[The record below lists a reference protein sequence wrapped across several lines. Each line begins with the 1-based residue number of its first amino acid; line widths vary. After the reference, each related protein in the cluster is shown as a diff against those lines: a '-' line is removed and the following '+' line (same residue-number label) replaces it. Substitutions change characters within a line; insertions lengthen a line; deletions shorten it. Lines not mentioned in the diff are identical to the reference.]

1 VAIQQKLSLM
11 IPGPT
16 PVPEKVLQAL
26 GKHPIGH
33 RSKDFQDLVGIT
45 TENLKWLHQTQ
56 NDVLTITGS
65 GTAAMEAGIINT
77 LSKGDK
83 VICGENGKFGERWVK
98 VAKEFGLE
106 IIKIKAEWGT
116 PLNPEDFKKILE
128 EDKDKEIK
136 AVILTHSET
145 STGVVNDLKTIS
157 SYVRAHKTALSIVD
171 CVTSIGACNVPVD
184 EWELDIVASGS
195 QKGYMIPPGLS
206 FISVSEKAW
215 QASEKSNLPKFYL
228 DLKSYRK
235 SLASN
240 SNPYTPAV
248 NLIFA
253 LDESLKMMKDEGL
266 ENIFKRHNRHK
277 LAMSNAARSLGLKL
291 FAEENHLSP
300 SITAIKTEEMDAEIF
315 RKEIK
320 QKFDILLAGGQDD
333 LKGKIFRVG
342 HLGYVNDRDIISVI
356 GAIGSILL
364 EKQKITYQQM
374 GDALNTASKYLKL
387 C

>member
-1 VAIQQKLSLM
+1 M

-33 RSKDFQDLVGIT
+33 RSKEFQKLVEST
-45 TENLKWLHQTQ
+45 TKNLQWLHQTE

-98 VAKEFGLE
+98 VAQEFGLE
-106 IIKIKAEWGT
+106 VIRIYSEWGT
-116 PLNPEDFKKILE
+116 SLNPEEFKKVLE
-128 EDKDKEIK
+128 EDKKKEIK

-145 STGVVNDLKTIS
+145 STGVINDLETIS
-157 SYVRAHKTALSIVD
+157 KHIRKHNTALSIVD

-206 FISVSEKAW
+206 FITMSQKAW
-215 QASEKSNLPKFYL
+215 EASERSNLPKFYL
-228 DLKSYRK
+228 NLKSYKK
-235 SLASN
+235 SLLSN

-248 NLIFA
+248 NLVFA
-253 LDESLKMMKDEGL
+253 LEESLKIMKEEGL
-266 ENIFKRHNRHK
+266 DNIFLRHNKHK
-277 LAMSNAARSLGLKL
+277 LAMSNAIKALNLKL
-291 FAEENHLSP
+291 FADEKYLSP
-300 SITAIKTEEMDAEIF
+300 SITAVKTEGIDAEEF
-315 RKEIK
+315 RKTIK
-320 QKFDILLAGGQDD
+320 NNFDILLAGGQDHM
-333 LKGKIFRVG
+333 KGKIFRVG
-342 HLGYVNDRDIISVI
+342 HLGYVNDRDIITVVS
-356 GAIGSILL
+356 AISNTLL
-364 EKQKITYQQM
+364 NLNKITAQQA
-374 GDALNTASKYLKL
+374 GEALVVASRYLEEN
-387 C
+387 